1 MDRDRYRVSASALRL
16 DISDDDIARLQDE
29 IEPHGIIGQPRAIM
43 AIRLGINILGRGYN
57 IFVAGLPGTGR
68 HNAIMQI
75 LKQEAPPNR
84 FKRDIAFGYNF
95 KDPRSPV
102 VLYFPAQTAGNFKR
116 ALKRAIEKIT
126 KSIRQ
131 RLTSEA
137 YFKKKNQI
145 IAEIEKRERKDL
157 AEFKQVLEREG
168 FVLVEKQD
176 KDQNVTDLLPVWDGR
191 VVDFDEMEELAE
203 DGLISVSDIEEK
215 KQKYFSFLEKL
226 QDLFTKFDLARLS
239 VEEELAEVQ
248 RRYVSK
254 DVKEEL
260 KRLAARFAGEK
271 SIEKFLGLMA
281 QDILDNISVFLDD
294 NNADAEDYVPP
305 HQKYT
310 INIVH
315 EVEST
320 DKAPVVFVSQPDY
333 PGLFGTIESVAEKA
347 GEERSNY
354 LMIRPG
360 AVLDANGGFLI
371 LRVDDLLR
379 NEDVWNTLKRV
390 LLDNRLEIK
399 PAPSVFGNSSLL
411 KPEPVD
417 VDIKLILIGT
427 DLHYE
432 ILYQQDEEFA
442 KLFKL
447 PAEFDDVLPLSR
459 DSIREYLGFF
469 MATCQKKHLLPV
481 TADGARELLCYSARL
496 AEDRTKLSAQF
507 SLLTD
512 IIKEADHLARMDG
525 KKEIDADV
533 VLKVQ
538 KQRQYLFGL
547 LEEKLDEQILSGE
560 LLINPQGT
568 ATGRI
573 HGLVVIDRGFYAFA
587 RPVLIT
593 ARSAPGTE
601 GIVNIERES
610 GLSGEIHDKGMFII
624 QSFLQSRYAQDFP
637 LSIKAGITIEQS
649 YVEIDGDSA
658 SLAEICALISDI
670 TGIPLRQD
678 IAVTGS
684 INQMGE
690 VQPVGGV
697 TEKVE
702 GFFTVCKKKGLT
714 GSQGVIIPQLNI
726 NNLVPGRELLEAME
740 NGLFT
745 IYAVKTIDEAM
756 EILTG
761 MEAGK
766 REQKGFKKGSINR
779 IIEEK
784 LRKMAVL
791 VKNFEE

>member
-1 MDRDRYRVSASALRL
+1 MDITQYKISADKLRL
-16 DISDDDIARLQDE
+16 DIPEEMIAELQKDIEA
-29 IEPHGIIGQPRAIM
+29 HSIIGQPRAIK
-43 AIRLGINILGRGYN
+43 AIQLGINIQGRGYN

-75 LKQEAPPNR
+75 LEQESPPNR
-84 FKRDIAFGYNF
+84 FKKDIAYGYNF

-102 VLYFPAQTAGNFKR
+102 VLYFPAQTAGYFKR
-116 ALKRAIEKIT
+116 SLKRAIEKIT

-137 YFKKKNQI
+137 YFKKKNQL
-145 IAEIEKRERKDL
+145 IAEIEKKERKHL
-157 AEFKQVLEREG
+157 SEFKQMLGEEG
-168 FVLVEKQD
+168 FILVDRQD
-176 KDQNVTDLLPVWDGR
+176 KDQNITDIMPVLDGKA
-191 VVDFDEMEELAE
+191 VEFDVLQELAE
-203 DGLISVSDIEEK
+203 KGSISHTEVEDK

-239 VEEELAEVQ
+239 LEEELAEIQ
-248 RRYVSK
+248 KRYVSK
-254 DVKEEL
+254 DVKDEL
-260 KRLAARFAGEK
+260 KRLASRFAGEK

-281 QDILDNISVFLDD
+281 QDILENIPLFLEDNKEQP
-294 NNADAEDYVPP
+294 EDYIPP
-305 HQKYT
+305 QQKYT

-315 EVEST
+315 EVENP

-333 PGLFGTIESVAEKA
+333 PGLFGTIESIAEKT

-379 NEDVWNTLKRV
+379 SEDLWNTLKRV

-399 PAPSVFGNSSLL
+399 SVPSIFSNPSAL

-417 VDIKLILIGT
+417 IDIKLILIGT
-427 DLHYE
+427 EFHYE
-432 ILYQQDEEFA
+432 ILFQQDEEFA

-447 PAEFDDVLPLSR
+447 PAEFDDVLPLSKE
-459 DSIREYLGFF
+459 SIREYLGFF
-469 MATCQKKHLLPV
+469 KATCKNKHLLPV
-481 TADGARELLCYSARL
+481 TADGAAELLYYSARL
-496 AEDRTKLSAQF
+496 AEDRSKLSAQF
-507 SLLTD
+507 SLITD
-512 IIKEADHLARMDG
+512 IIKEADYMARTEG
-525 KKEIDADV
+525 KTEINAET
-533 VLKVQ
+533 VLKVRR
-538 KQRQYLFGL
+538 QRQYLFGM
-547 LEEKLDEQILSGE
+547 LEEKLDEEILRGE
-560 LLINPQGT
+560 LLINPKGT
-568 ATGRI
+568 ATSRI

-610 GLSGEIHDKGMFII
+610 GLSGEIHDKGVYII
-624 QSFLQSRYAQDFP
+624 QSFLQSRYARDFP

-658 SLAEICALISDI
+658 SLAEICALLSDI
-670 TGIPLRQD
+670 TDLPLRQD

-702 GFFTVCKKKGLT
+702 GFFTVCRKKGLT
-714 GSQGVIIPQLNI
+714 GTQGVIIPRLNI
-726 NNLVPGRELLEAME
+726 NNLIPSREVLEAVE
-740 NGLFT
+740 EGLFN
-745 IYAVKTIDEAM
+745 IYAIDNIDQAM

-761 MEAGK
+761 REAGV
-766 REQKGFKKGSINR
+766 REAKGFKKGSINR
-779 IIEEK
+779 MIEEK
-784 LRKMAVL
+784 LRKMAML